1 MDNDHIDEKIMEIME
16 NDHIDL
22 ALRIKSLLI
31 IFHDGKIMENDRL
44 ALKLKS
50 LLIIHAIRELFQ
62 GIFLND
68 INNILFLKFVDL
80 CNIVRFDWIDETNPD
95 FNSQAVT
102 QKLHTFFKLRHK
114 YEKNIQGILLNFI
127 KAYDVG
133 YEPRGPTTF
142 TARKSIECT
151 IEMSRDLYFRAL
163 NYFKLV
169 QNPTMDDLQDHL
181 TTLLLYLMVLKDH
194 PLLNIAMLC
203 LSTYEDLYDYQIDAW
218 KYTTFNS
225 RT

>member
-1 MDNDHIDEKIMEIME
+1 
-16 NDHIDL
+16 
-22 ALRIKSLLI
+22 
-31 IFHDGKIMENDRL
+31 MENDRL

-50 LLIIHAIRELFQ
+50 LLIIHAIRELLK
-62 GIFLND
+62 GIF
-68 INNILFLKFVDL
+68 INEIDNILLWRFLNLF
-80 CNIVRFDWIDETNPD
+80 NIVKYDWIDETNPD
-95 FNSQAVT
+95 FNSQAVI

-151 IEMSRDLYFRAL
+151 IEMSRDLYVRAL
-163 NYFKLV
+163 DYFKLV
-169 QNPTMDDLQDHL
+169 QNPTMDNLQDHL

-203 LSTYEDLYDYQIDAW
+203 LSTDGDLYDYQIDAW